1 MWADAKPH
9 SFTSR
14 DQKTFL
20 KVDADLDIKKEK
32 KLIKKTEYHFRLN
45 LAIEQIYILIF
56 FVFLSLLRIS
66 VSVQT
71 SASIRPFFFKRAVAQ
86 SQCMINMYLSAVCPA
101 VWLDGTFISQWIYYI
116 KKKSTLEGEC
126 SVLCRK
132 HCKILS
138 VGMCPC
144 LLLLFSFFLFYV
156 LSYVT
161 TVGWHSS
168 I

>member
-56 FVFLSLLRIS
+56 FCLFKSAQNFSICSDIS
-66 VSVQT
+66 FNT
-71 SASIRPFFFKRAVAQ
+71 AIFF
-86 SQCMINMYLSAVCPA
+86 
-101 VWLDGTFISQWIYYI
+101 
-116 KKKSTLEGEC
+116 
-126 SVLCRK
+126 
-132 HCKILS
+132 
-138 VGMCPC
+138 
-144 LLLLFSFFLFYV
+144 
-156 LSYVT
+156 
-161 TVGWHSS
+161 
-168 I
+168 

>member
-1 MWADAKPH
+1 MWADSKPH

-32 KLIKKTEYHFRLN
+32 KLIKTEYHFRLN

-86 SQCMINMYLSAVCPA
+86 SSA
-101 VWLDGTFISQWIYYI
+101 
-116 KKKSTLEGEC
+116 
-126 SVLCRK
+126 
-132 HCKILS
+132 
-138 VGMCPC
+138 
-144 LLLLFSFFLFYV
+144 
-156 LSYVT
+156 
-161 TVGWHSS
+161 
-168 I
+168 